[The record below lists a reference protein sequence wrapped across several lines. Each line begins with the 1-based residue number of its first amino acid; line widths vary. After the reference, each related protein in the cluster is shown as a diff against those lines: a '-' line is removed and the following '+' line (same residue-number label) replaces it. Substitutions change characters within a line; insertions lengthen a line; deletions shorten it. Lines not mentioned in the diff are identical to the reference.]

1 MGEHSESELKSEIQK
16 LNSRV
21 KVDKVL
27 KISKRMMMFK
37 ILLEDAHSVETILY
51 EGFKTFSFRIPLPK
65 LPPKPE
71 PSRSTASIAM

>member
-27 KISKRMMMFK
+27 KILKRMMMFK
-37 ILLEDAHSVETILY
+37 ILLEDAHSVELILHD
-51 EGFKTFSFRIPLPK
+51 GI
-65 LPPKPE
+65 
-71 PSRSTASIAM
+71 